1 MLQNETYSLDNII
14 SAGEYCYI
22 SGETLLLPAII
33 QIWLSSQGEKKLQ
46 DFHIDGMLTSTF
58 NEVDLL
64 LVRHGGKCVLNLH
77 DSSFVYAFDDSYI
90 DIGYDKKD
98 HTIVVSGFT
107 LNPQILELISALE
120 KDHIS
125 KVKKNLVFTIIKNG
139 DRFEVKN
146 MGDGSSELITDNY
159 LPSVIEDI
167 DFVIK
172 SFGKTP
178 PGGRICILNGEPGT
192 GKTHLIRSV
201 LTQMDCIFLII
212 PSNLIDS
219 LDKPDFLPVLMSIKS
234 EHERPIIMI
243 IEDGDTCL
251 VPRKNDNIS
260 TIASL
265 LNLSDG
271 ILGSLIDIKMIISTN
286 ADIKDMDAA
295 ILRPGRLCKNIYVGP
310 LPYDQANKVYQRLT
324 KDENS
329 RLENRR
335 YYTLA
340 EIYDRYNNIDL
351 MPDYNNHPS
360 RKIIGFTPPSSTV
373 DCTMNK
379 GGIGFGT

>member
-1 MLQNETYSLDNII
+1 MPHDETYSLDNIF
-14 SAGEYCYI
+14 SAGDFPYVYGQ
-22 SGETLLLPAII
+22 SLLLPKML
-33 QIWLSSQGEKKLQ
+33 QLWLSSKGEKKLQ
-46 DFHIDGMLTSTF
+46 DFHIDGMLTSSIDALF
-58 NEVDLL
+58 
-64 LVRHGGKCVLNLH
+64 LVVAQYGGKCVLNLH
-77 DSSFVYAFDDSYI
+77 DSTFLYSWEDSFLEIRFY
-90 DIGYDKKD
+90 KKD
-98 HTIVVSGFT
+98 KTITVSGYT
-107 LNPQILELISALE
+107 LNPQILELISVLE

-146 MGDGSSELITDNY
+146 MGDGSSQLITDNY

-373 DCTMNK
+373 DRTMNK